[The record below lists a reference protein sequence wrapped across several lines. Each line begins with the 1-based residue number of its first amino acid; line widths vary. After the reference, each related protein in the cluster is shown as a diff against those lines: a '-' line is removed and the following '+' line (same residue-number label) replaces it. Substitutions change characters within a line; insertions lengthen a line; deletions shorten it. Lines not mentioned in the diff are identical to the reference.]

1 MKMHFKIAAAAAAM
15 AAICSM
21 TAWAKDVA
29 NVDTCVIENGYITVS
44 GRAWEEPDPVPET
57 AAAGTAADGSA
68 AAGST
73 AGTAGGAAGTA
84 AVNADGTP
92 VQEQPVII
100 PDDGKYYLFELQ
112 PYEENIGTR
121 GDYCSVIDQAE
132 SFNYQMPFYM
142 EGGTSSRLFS
152 RFVVAVC
159 RDGKYEEISNQAY
172 ITNPESVAAFQDP
185 YPEVSTKKGLLIQN
199 DMTADAFELGVKYV
213 IINIPFHHILD
224 PNGALTHEYNGKT
237 YHFNKSLIE
246 SYDNTIRLMTQKGM
260 VVSAIVLN
268 GWNDQMP
275 QLIYPGASKS
285 AAANYYMFNTVT
297 KQGFEDTMAIMSFL
311 AERYSGANIDY
322 GRVSNW
328 IIGNEINNNEQWNYA
343 GPMAIEEYVKAYE
356 HAFRVFYSAIKSQ
369 SANARVFF
377 STDFFWNQENTTLK
391 YGAKDV
397 IDLFNQYVRE
407 GGQMDWGLA
416 YHPYPLNL
424 TEPEFWLDDG
434 TGRITDS
441 FSSPVVNFKTLHVL
455 TDYFQQ
461 DVMRNASGS
470 VRHIILSEQGFTSK
484 SATRGDVPELQAAA
498 FAYAY
503 FLVDSNPYID
513 AFILSR
519 QVDAISE
526 VNQFCAFGLWTVDMD
541 RPDVVIAEKR
551 KKLWEVFKYIDDGKE
566 ALKRTEFAKPLI
578 GISKWSDVIPNFKYK
593 EE

>member
-57 AAAGTAADGSA
+57 AADGTAADGSA

-73 AGTAGGAAGTA
+73 AGTANGAAGTA

-285 AAANYYMFNTVT
+285 ATANYYMFNTVT

-328 IIGNEINNNEQWNYA
+328 IIGNEINNNEQ
-343 GPMAIEEYVKAYE
+343 
-356 HAFRVFYSAIKSQ
+356 
-369 SANARVFF
+369 
-377 STDFFWNQENTTLK
+377 
-391 YGAKDV
+391 
-397 IDLFNQYVRE
+397 
-407 GGQMDWGLA
+407 
-416 YHPYPLNL
+416 
-424 TEPEFWLDDG
+424 
-434 TGRITDS
+434 
-441 FSSPVVNFKTLHVL
+441 
-455 TDYFQQ
+455 
-461 DVMRNASGS
+461 
-470 VRHIILSEQGFTSK
+470 
-484 SATRGDVPELQAAA
+484 
-498 FAYAY
+498 
-503 FLVDSNPYID
+503 
-513 AFILSR
+513 
-519 QVDAISE
+519 
-526 VNQFCAFGLWTVDMD
+526 
-541 RPDVVIAEKR
+541 
-551 KKLWEVFKYIDDGKE
+551 
-566 ALKRTEFAKPLI
+566 
-578 GISKWSDVIPNFKYK
+578 
-593 EE
+593 